1 MKSVTVVPLAPYKLS
16 IGNIISFLVLWNNFF
31 RSAECSW
38 NFFILNIK
46 LKKKCWYVLQWG
58 IYILWQIVPQVCH
71 WTCTFVYMCLYASM
85 SCNFLTFW
93 SSQSHKDISL
103 RSKSKITF
111 IVIFLN
117 PWTLLSLIPVSCM
130 YIIYAQVIY
139 IWLKNERIHGRFTL
153 LLHQSIWKLSQ
164 KRSLIFCGC
173 HGYTSCSCFDDDG
186 VVKRDILEIIL
197 WNHVGIS
204 LIS

>member
-1 MKSVTVVPLAPYKLS
+1 M
-16 IGNIISFLVLWNNFF
+16 
-31 RSAECSW
+31 
-38 NFFILNIK
+38 
-46 LKKKCWYVLQWG
+46 
-58 IYILWQIVPQVCH
+58 CH
-71 WTCTFVYMCLYASM
+71 WTCTFVYMCLYASI

-204 LIS
+204 LISLLIAIANHLLRFLLWEFSGRIIIIQWTHDTGQGWLENKDRFVRF